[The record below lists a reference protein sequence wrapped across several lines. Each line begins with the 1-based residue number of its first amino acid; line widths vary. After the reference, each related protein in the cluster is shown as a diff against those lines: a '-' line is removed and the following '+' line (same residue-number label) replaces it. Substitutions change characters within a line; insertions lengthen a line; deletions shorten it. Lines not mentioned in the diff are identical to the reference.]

1 MNAADHGA
9 PHPILACKR
18 GRRRARDQ
26 RGFIIVAVLWI
37 LGALATLATIYGV
50 YVIDT
55 AVSFST
61 HDQRLQADSLFT
73 ASLELTSA
81 LLGRP
86 DAPPNGRF
94 NIRLGNADVAVNFRA
109 ENTRIDLNVAPK
121 QVLAALFVGLG
132 ARAGLAEGYADNI
145 IAWRTPPDAAGSG
158 AARDFRPTGMPYPA
172 RGAPFPHTGEL
183 ALVPGLPEILVDR
196 ALPFVTVY
204 SGAPQINIM
213 GAAPEVLAAL
223 PGMNPNLLY
232 AILAQR
238 QAEPQNVQKLAAL
251 LGPAQ
256 PLATG
261 HGSKAVRVT
270 PQIVFDD
277 GQRMSADIV
286 IFILDNGT
294 EPYRVLSWRDSS
306 DDPLPDERP
315 RPRKR

>member
-1 MNAADHGA
+1 MNETGQ
-9 PHPILACKR
+9 PEER
-18 GRRRARDQ
+18 GGRD
-26 RGFIIVAVLWI
+26 GFIIVAVLWI
-37 LGALATLATIYGV
+37 LGALATLATIYAV

-55 AVSFST
+55 AVSFSV
-61 HDQRLQADSLFT
+61 HDERLQADSLFT
-73 ASLELTSA
+73 GSLELTAA
-81 LLGRP
+81 LLARP

-94 NIRLGNADVAVNFRA
+94 NVRLGNADVVVDFRA
-109 ENTRIDLNVAPK
+109 ENTRIDINVAPREL
-121 QVLAALFVGLG
+121 LAGLFVGLG
-132 ARAGLAEGYADNI
+132 ARAGLAEVYADNV
-145 IAWRTPPDAAGSG
+145 IAWRTPPNILNAPGPNLRAAGV
-158 AARDFRPTGMPYPA
+158 PYPA
-172 RGAPFPHTGEL
+172 RGAPFPHAAEL
-183 ALVPGLPEILVDR
+183 ALVPGLPEVLVDR

-238 QAEPQNVQKLAAL
+238 EAEPQNVQKLAAL

-261 HGSKAVRVT
+261 QGSKAVRVT
-270 PQIVFDD
+270 PRIVFDD

-306 DDPLPDERP
+306 DDPTPDERP
-315 RPRKR
+315 RRRTR

>member
-1 MNAADHGA
+1 MNETGQ
-9 PHPILACKR
+9 PEER
-18 GRRRARDQ
+18 GGRD
-26 RGFIIVAVLWI
+26 GFIIVAVLWI
-37 LGALATLATIYGV
+37 LGALATLATIYAV

-55 AVSFST
+55 AVSFSV
-61 HDQRLQADSLFT
+61 HDERLQADSLFT
-73 ASLELTSA
+73 GSLELTAA
-81 LLGRP
+81 LLARP

-94 NIRLGNADVAVNFRA
+94 NVRLGNADVVVDFRA
-109 ENTRIDLNVAPK
+109 ENTRIDINVAPREL
-121 QVLAALFVGLG
+121 LAGLFVGLG
-132 ARAGLAEGYADNI
+132 ARAGLAEVYADNV
-145 IAWRTPPDAAGSG
+145 IAWRTPPNILNAPGLNLRAAGV
-158 AARDFRPTGMPYPA
+158 PYPA
-172 RGAPFPHTGEL
+172 RGAPFPHAAEL
-183 ALVPGLPEILVDR
+183 GLVPGLPEVLVDR

-261 HGSKAVRVT
+261 QGSKAVRVT
-270 PQIVFDD
+270 PRIVFDD

-286 IFILDNGT
+286 IFLLDNGT

-306 DDPLPDERP
+306 DDPTPDERP
-315 RPRKR
+315 RRRIR